1 MAAIDPLGGI
11 SSLLRTTGSAALGGA
26 GSVTGAAGAAAP
38 GATGGISSVG
48 GVNGTAGITGITGIS
63 VGTEPSAAGGS
74 FLDSLGDAL
83 GNLNSQLNSAD
94 AAMASFATGGSAD
107 LHTVMLELQ
116 QASIGL
122 KTGIAVRDKVLE
134 AYQELMR
141 LQI

>member
-1 MAAIDPLGGI
+1 VAAIDPLGGVG
-11 SSLLRTTGSAALGGA
+11 SLLQGAASAAASTGATNPAAGVGGA
-26 GSVTGAAGAAAP
+26 GAPGGIAGT
-38 GATGGISSVG
+38 GATGASQPA
-48 GVNGTAGITGITGIS
+48 GT
-63 VGTEPSAAGGS
+63 S

-83 GNLNSQLNSAD
+83 GQLNTQLNGAD
-94 AAMASFATGGSAD
+94 AAMASFASGGSAD

-122 KTGIAVRDKVLE
+122 KTGIAVRDKLLE

>member
-11 SSLLRTTGSAALGGA
+11 SSLLRTTSTSALGGA
-26 GSVTGAAGAAAP
+26 GSVAGAVQGAAGAAAP
-38 GATGGISSVG
+38 GATTGVGAVG
-48 GVNGTAGITGITGIS
+48 GAANVAGGTD
-63 VGTEPSAAGGS
+63 PSASGGS

-83 GNLNSQLNSAD
+83 NSLNTQLNSAD
-94 AAMASFATGGSAD
+94 ASMSSFASGGSAD

-122 KTGIAVRDKVLE
+122 KTGIAVRDKLLE

>member
-1 MAAIDPLGGI
+1 MAGIDPLGGV
-11 SSLLRTTGSAALGGA
+11 GAAPPAASAAQA
-26 GSVTGAAGAAAP
+26 AAGTGRRGPRRRRRARSAGRAARAASRGVGGTRP
-38 GATGGISSVG
+38 GAD
-48 GVNGTAGITGITGIS
+48 
-63 VGTEPSAAGGS
+63 S

-83 GNLNSQLNSAD
+83 NGLNTQLNTAD
-94 AAMASFATGGSAD
+94 ASMASFASGGSAD

-122 KTGIAVRDKVLE
+122 KTGIAVRDKLLE